1 MKNKLPV
8 LFISHGGGPW
18 PWMPE
23 MKDLYRITT
32 EALHDLGKSLRPK
45 AILMIS
51 AHWEEKNFTIST
63 ARNPEMIYDYG
74 GFPPHT
80 YSIKYPAP
88 GSPEIAE
95 RVSEVLSK
103 AGINLEKNA
112 HRGFDHG
119 AFVPLFCMYPE
130 ADIPVIQLSI
140 KSNYSPLDHIRLG
153 EALIPLRE
161 EGILITGSG
170 LTYHNLRKFFN
181 QTGAEPSRVFEEWLT
196 KAMLSPGKERIEALL
211 NWEQAPYARD
221 AHPREDHLVPL
232 FVIAG
237 AAGVDSGSRIF
248 SDKVFGIEMATY
260 QFGG

>member
-1 MKNKLPV
+1 MNTKLPA

-23 MKDLYRITT
+23 MKDLYKITT
-32 EALHDLGKSLRPK
+32 DALRDLGTHFKPK

-51 AHWEEKNFTIST
+51 AHWEESDFTIST
-63 ARNPEMIYDYG
+63 AINPEMIYDYG

-88 GSPEIAE
+88 GSPDVAE
-95 RVSEVLSK
+95 RVQQVLSQS
-103 AGINLEKNA
+103 GITIQKNPN
-112 HRGFDHG
+112 RGFDHG

-130 ADIPVIQLSI
+130 ADIPVVQLSI
-140 KSNYSPLDHIRLG
+140 KRNYSPMDHMILG
-153 EALIPLRE
+153 EALRPLRE

-181 QTGAEPSRVFEEWLT
+181 QTGAGPSRAFEQWLT
-196 KAMLSPGKERIEALL
+196 MAMLAPPEKRKEELL
-211 NWEQAPYARD
+211 NWEKAPFARD

-237 AAGVDSGSRIF
+237 AAGDDTGRRVF
-248 SDKVFGIEMATY
+248 SDQVFGIEMASY
-260 QFGG
+260 QFGD